1 MPGSQE
7 LLIIALVAL
16 FVLGPERLP
25 GLARSAAR
33 GLTKLRNY
41 GVTASKELR
50 GVADLGEIER
60 EVSDLRRELAR
71 TRADLRRA
79 MRDTVASS
87 PSSSTAARTPTPAG
101 EDPVAETLMESTQD
115 GDDTTRRDTDT
126 DAGADAGADT
136 GAGTGAGTDADTSP
150 SPSPGTDIDAGT
162 DEAGVADRG
171 DDAPSSRGA

>member
-1 MPGSQE
+1 VPGSQE
-7 LLIIALVAL
+7 LLVIALVAL

-87 PSSSTAARTPTPAG
+87 PSSSRPTSRSASQPSDEPEAARDVPM
-101 EDPVAETLMESTQD
+101 EDPAE
-115 GDDTTRRDTDT
+115 DTTDVRPEGLTGDPGGATDPERDGGPD
-126 DAGADAGADT
+126 GAA
-136 GAGTGAGTDADTSP
+136 S
-150 SPSPGTDIDAGT
+150 
-162 DEAGVADRG
+162 E
-171 DDAPSSRGA
+171 RGA

>member
-33 GLTKLRNY
+33 GLTKVRNY

-87 PSSSTAARTPTPAG
+87 PSSSPSVRSQMPAG
-101 EDPVAETLMESTQD
+101 EDPVEEAVMERTPETGDTPETGGAPETGDTPETGDAAERS
-115 GDDTTRRDTDT
+115 
-126 DAGADAGADT
+126 ADAAN
-136 GAGTGAGTDADTSP
+136 DAE
-150 SPSPGTDIDAGT
+150 PGG
-162 DEAGVADRG
+162 
-171 DDAPSSRGA
+171 DAPSSRGA